1 MNEAQMAKIKIIRSG
16 GQSGVDRAAL
26 DAARSCKIKICGWC
40 PKGGWAEDYPD
51 PPGILALYP
60 ELKETPSA
68 RVEQRTVWNVR
79 DADATL
85 IIDPTQLGTSPGT
98 TLTAKAAKA
107 FGKPCLV
114 VRSENSVQEVMDWL
128 AGLGDELILNVAGP
142 RESECGGAYAKTAK
156 LLTEVFRQQIT
167 RTKKSDV
174 L

>member
-1 MNEAQMAKIKIIRSG
+1 MAKIKMIRSG

-26 DAARSCKIKICGWC
+26 DAARSCKITICGWC

-60 ELKETPSA
+60 ELMETLSA

-85 IIDPTQLGTSPGT
+85 IIEPTQPSASPGT
-98 TLTAKAAKA
+98 ALTAKAAKA

-114 VRSENSVQEVMDWL
+114 VSTENSAQEVLDWL
-128 AGLGDELILNVAGP
+128 AGLEDELILNVAGP
-142 RESECGGAYAKTAK
+142 RESECEGAYAKAVR
-156 LLTEVFRQQIT
+156 LLKKVFCT
-167 RTKKSDV
+167 

>member
-1 MNEAQMAKIKIIRSG
+1 MAKIKMIRSG
-16 GQSGVDRAAL
+16 GQSGVDRAAQ
-26 DAARSCKIKICGWC
+26 DAARSCKITICGWC

-68 RVEQRTVWNVR
+68 RAEQRTVWNVR

-85 IIDPTQLGTSPGT
+85 IIDPTQSDASPGT
-98 TLTAKAAKA
+98 ALTAKAAKA

-114 VRSENSVQEVMDWL
+114 VRSENSAQEVIDWL
-128 AGLGDELILNVAGP
+128 AGLNDELSLNVAGP
-142 RESECGGAYAKTAK
+142 RESECEGTYAKAVK
-156 LLTEVFRQQIT
+156 LLTELFC
-167 RTKKSDV
+167 V

>member
-1 MNEAQMAKIKIIRSG
+1 MAKIKMIRSG

-26 DAARSCKIKICGWC
+26 DAARSRKIKICGWC

-60 ELKETPSA
+60 ELRETPSA

-85 IIDPTQLGTSPGT
+85 IIDPAQSGASPGT
-98 TLTAKAAKA
+98 ALTAKAAKA

-114 VRSENSVQEVMDWL
+114 VSTENSVREIIGWL
-128 AGLGDELILNVAGP
+128 AGLDDELILNIAGP
-142 RESECGGAYAKTAK
+142 RESECEGAYAKAMQV
-156 LLTEVFRQQIT
+156 LTEVLCAL
-167 RTKKSDV
+167 K
-174 L
+174 

>member
-1 MNEAQMAKIKIIRSG
+1 MAKIKIIRSG

-26 DAARSCKIKICGWC
+26 DAARSCIITICGWC

-60 ELKETPSA
+60 ELRETPSA

-85 IIDPTQLGTSPGT
+85 IIDPTQSDASPGT
-98 TLTAKAAKA
+98 ALTAKAAKA

-114 VRSENSVQEVMDWL
+114 VSTENTAQGIIDWL
-128 AGLGDELILNVAGP
+128 AGLDDELILNVAGP
-142 RESECGGAYAKTAK
+142 RESECEGAYAKAEQYLEEVLKTA
-156 LLTEVFRQQIT
+156 LLLRNGF
-167 RTKKSDV
+167 
-174 L
+174 

>member
-1 MNEAQMAKIKIIRSG
+1 MTETQMAKVKIIRSG

-26 DAARSCKIKICGWC
+26 DTARNCKIKICGWC

-60 ELKETPSA
+60 ELVETPSA

-85 IIDPTQLGTSPGT
+85 IIEPTQSDSSAGTA
-98 TLTAKAAKA
+98 LTAKAAKA

-114 VRSENSVQEVMDWL
+114 VSSENSVQEVIDWL
-128 AGLGDELILNVAGP
+128 AGLENELILNIAGP
-142 RESECGGAYAKTAK
+142 RESECEGVYAKAVQV
-156 LLTEVFRQQIT
+156 LTEVFCAL
-167 RTKKSDV
+167 K
-174 L
+174 

>member
-1 MNEAQMAKIKIIRSG
+1 MNEAQMAKIKMIRSG

-26 DAARSCKIKICGWC
+26 DAARSCKITICGWC

-60 ELKETPSA
+60 ELVETPSA

-85 IIDPTQLGTSPGT
+85 IIDPSQSDASPGT
-98 TLTAKAAKA
+98 ALTAKAAKA

-114 VRSENSVQEVMDWL
+114 VRSENSAQEVLDWL
-128 AGLGDELILNVAGP
+128 TGLDDELILNIAGP
-142 RESECGGAYAKTAK
+142 RESECEGAYVRAVQ
-156 LLTEVFRQQIT
+156 LLTEVFC
-167 RTKKSDV
+167 V
-174 L
+174 LE

>member
-26 DAARSCKIKICGWC
+26 DAARSCKITICGWC

-85 IIDPTQLGTSPGT
+85 IIDPTPSGASSGTA
-98 TLTAKAAKA
+98 LTAKAAKA

-114 VRSENSVQEVMDWL
+114 VSTENSAQEILDWL
-128 AGLGDELILNVAGP
+128 AGLDDELILNIAGP
-142 RESECGGAYAKTAK
+142 RESECEGVYAKAVQ
-156 LLTEVFRQQIT
+156 LLTEVFC
-167 RTKKSDV
+167 K
-174 L
+174 